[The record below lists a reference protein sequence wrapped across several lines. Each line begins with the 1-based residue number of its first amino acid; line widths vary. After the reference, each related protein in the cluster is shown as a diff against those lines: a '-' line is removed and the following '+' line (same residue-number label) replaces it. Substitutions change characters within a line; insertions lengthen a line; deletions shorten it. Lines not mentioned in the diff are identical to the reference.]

1 MEWLWMPTLAKF
13 ILILTR
19 VGGTFLSTPVFS
31 SGGFLTKPKVLF
43 AILLTVVLFPVIQ
56 ITPPA
61 GFWRPSVFRSARPLP
76 TVLWSRRRC
85 LPPIP
90 TLAGFW
96 RPSVFVLLVL
106 SELAVG
112 MLMGM
117 VFNFIF
123 AGIQLAGHVMGFE
136 IGFSLVRSIDPLTNV
151 ETVVM
156 SVLWNLIAL
165 VLFMTINGHHLI
177 IQTFIHSYQVMP
189 VGTFSLNHNGV
200 MLLMSLS
207 GSIFVIGVQL
217 AAPVLVV
224 VGIVDIIIGLI
235 GRAAPQVQ
243 ILLIAFPLKILTGL
257 FAAGLSLY
265 FMPSF
270 MQSAVQH
277 AVHNINTLLSLMK

>member
-1 MEWLWMPTLAKF
+1 MPTLAKF

-61 GFWRPSVFRSARPLP
+61 GFWRPSVF
-76 TVLWSRRRC
+76 
-85 LPPIP
+85 
-90 TLAGFW
+90 
-96 RPSVFVLLVL
+96 VLLVI

-189 VGTFSLNHNGV
+189 VGTFSLNHDGV
-200 MLLMSLS
+200 MMLMSLS